1 VEKATRA
8 FFMERME
15 KMKPEWKDLR
25 RKPSV
30 EDLRKRLN
38 RLNKIHQEH
47 ESLMRTMLELTHEKV
62 ENTLYGKDHL
72 EEKDLESSLVF
83 VERQREALAS
93 QYRLEL
99 KRLYRFLETVR
110 EPEVKL
116 ILTLRYAH
124 FLSFEEI
131 AEVIGMGVEKV
142 ENLHEAFILER

>member
-1 VEKATRA
+1 
-8 FFMERME
+8 
-15 KMKPEWKDLR
+15 
-25 RKPSV
+25 
-30 EDLRKRLN
+30 
-38 RLNKIHQEH
+38 
-47 ESLMRTMLELTHEKV
+47 MRTMLELTHEKV

-72 EEKDLESSLVF
+72 EDKDLESSLVF

-93 QYRLEL
+93 QYKLEL
-99 KRLYRFLETVR
+99 KRLYRFLETVK

-142 ENLHEAFILER
+142 ANLHEAFVLER